1 MYAICQTV
9 TFPLFAQTA
18 VRTVCPCRRR
28 RSFGINCF
36 YVLEVVRSMAK
47 KDLSPDRLPHQ
58 TKNIRNE
65 MIITDDKKK
74 RKKRFFTGVP
84 DIKTIAQT
92 KLNR

>member
-9 TFPLFAQTA
+9 TIPLFAQTA
-18 VRTVCPCRRR
+18 VCTVYPCRRR

-36 YVLEVVRSMAK
+36 YVLGVARGTVK
-47 KDLSPDRLPHQ
+47 KDLSSDRLHHQ

-65 MIITDDKKK
+65 MIITGDKKK
-74 RKKRFFTGVP
+74 RKKTGVP
-84 DIKTIAQT
+84 DTKTVAHT